1 MDPSQLRDIHV
12 HMGQPWWPP
21 APGWWLLVAALV
33 GIGLLLW
40 RYDPRWRLYV
50 PLPVITLGTWRWE
63 AAQALRG
70 LRRRLDDAP
79 VKPIATEL
87 SELLRRIAMAR
98 HGRTACAGLHGDDW
112 LAWLTEHDPKGFDWC
127 RDARPLLSAPYG
139 QPAAANT
146 QREAIGRILSAA
158 MEWVAAPDPTRI
170 RESKQ
175 TRSSSARSPG
185 GRWQSL
191 VGLTGPIPLRR
202 LRQRQRA
209 QGDAA
214 ERLIHP

>member
-12 HMGQPWWPP
+12 QMGQTWWPP

-50 PLPVITLGTWRWE
+50 PLPIITLGTWRWE
-63 AAQALRG
+63 AAQALRA

-98 HGRTACAGLHGDDW
+98 HGRAACAGLHGEDW
-112 LAWLTEHDPKGFDWC
+112 LAWLTEHDPKGFDWS
-127 RDARPLLSAPYG
+127 RDARPLLSAPYD

-146 QREAIGRILSAA
+146 QRAAIGRILSAA
-158 MEWVAAPDPTRI
+158 MEWVAAPDPKPTRDLT
-170 RESKQ
+170 Q
-175 TRSSSARSPG
+175 TRSSSARSPT

-191 VGLTGPIPLRR
+191 AKLTGVIALRR
-202 LRQRQRA
+202 LWQPKRS
-209 QGDAA
+209 QGEAA
-214 ERLIHP
+214 